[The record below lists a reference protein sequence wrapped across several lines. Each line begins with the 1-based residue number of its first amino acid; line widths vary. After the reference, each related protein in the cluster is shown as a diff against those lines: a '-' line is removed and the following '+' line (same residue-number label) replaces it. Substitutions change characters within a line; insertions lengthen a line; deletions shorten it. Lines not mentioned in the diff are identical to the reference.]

1 MEHITLPNI
10 EKEMKNLLDHQP
22 MCRSSLAELVVLGQA
37 MEYMKHVHREFTEE
51 DAMKW
56 VSHMEPPARW
66 TMDQTT
72 AVMRQYGYDH
82 KPCEFYAVMNM
93 LNSDLG
99 RTMAKYGADRLE
111 IWASLAHDWLAD
123 PDAEPDKMG
132 RYWRDIV
139 LHKK

>member
-1 MEHITLPNI
+1 MNEVGNFTAAYSLTALIV
-10 EKEMKNLLDHQP
+10 
-22 MCRSSLAELVVLGQA
+22 RSSAVAILTGVPFGNTPIASGTGYIYVPRALLSDD
-37 MEYMKHVHREFTEE
+37 
-51 DAMKW
+51 DATK
-56 VSHMEPPARW
+56 
-66 TMDQTT
+66 D
-72 AVMRQYGYDH
+72 YDH

-99 RTMAKYGADRLE
+99 RTMAKYGADRPE

-123 PDAEPDKMG
+123 PDAEPDKLG